1 MNEQTNEHM
10 QSIQRG
16 LSKIISD
23 EASIEIAS
31 LGNQEL
37 VNMVGLVDEQLAIQ
51 GFRPEGVTVYSLLD
65 SIYQIVSEIADLEE
79 GKLYPCK
86 IIDFEGTSEITETSL
101 ERAKILADNIITNE
115 LTQLSELLGYEVKKD
130 E

>member
-1 MNEQTNEHM
+1 MNEQAKEHM
-10 QSIQRG
+10 KSIQRG

-86 IIDFEGTSEITETSL
+86 IIDFEGTREITETSL

>member
-65 SIYQIVSEIADLEE
+65 SI
-79 GKLYPCK
+79 
-86 IIDFEGTSEITETSL
+86 
-101 ERAKILADNIITNE
+101 
-115 LTQLSELLGYEVKKD
+115 
-130 E
+130 